1 MPAFVVRAGVTVRL
15 ERRATLADVAHA
27 AETYAIVDAEGCGV
41 PLDADHLPELA
52 RTGRAVAQAVE
63 GELGPAAPA
72 GPDGAGVAG
81 TVFTG
86 PPGGDADLRVVT
98 VYPDGAVDR
107 SPGGVA
113 TCAVMAVLDAM
124 GLMSEDRPLTLEG
137 LIGTRLTGRVAGRA
151 AEGDRAAI
159 LPEIEGAAFITGE
172 HTFLI
177 DDRDPLR
184 DGFVL

>member
-1 MPAFVVRAGVTVRL
+1 M
-15 ERRATLADVAHA
+15 
-27 AETYAIVDAEGCGV
+27 
-41 PLDADHLPELA
+41 
-52 RTGRAVAQAVE
+52 
-63 GELGPAAPA
+63 
-72 GPDGAGVAG
+72 AG

-124 GLMSEDRPLTLEG
+124 GLMSEDRPLTLES
-137 LIGTRLTGRVAGRA
+137 LIGTRFTGRVAGRA

-172 HTFLI
+172 HTFLV
-177 DDRDPLR
+177 DERDPLR